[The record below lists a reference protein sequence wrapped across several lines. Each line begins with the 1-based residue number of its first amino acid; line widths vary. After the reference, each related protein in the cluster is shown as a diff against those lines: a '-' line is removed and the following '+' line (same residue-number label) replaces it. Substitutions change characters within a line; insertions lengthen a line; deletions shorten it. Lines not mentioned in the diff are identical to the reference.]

1 MYRNG
6 TNLLLPRHK
15 LRTNL
20 LLAGQELNCVTLL
33 TWEPKPL
40 SARARGLSQIPSH
53 RLSLSQDL
61 SPDSGL
67 SQKCR
72 VEAGSESLAVR
83 MQFTDVELRPVDAA
97 AVPVQWRGGEAKL
110 ISKTRLACN
119 LSRSKTQRQS
129 RRLK

>member
-20 LLAGQELNCVTLL
+20 LLAGQELNCVTML

-40 SARARGLSQIPSH
+40 AARARGLSQIPSH

-61 SPDSGL
+61 SHF
-67 SQKCR
+67 
-72 VEAGSESLAVR
+72 ESLAVR
-83 MQFTDVELRPVDAA
+83 TQGAFTDVELRPVDAA
-97 AVPVQWRGGEAKL
+97 AVPVQWRGGGVAP
-110 ISKTRLACN
+110 
-119 LSRSKTQRQS
+119 
-129 RRLK
+129 